1 VNMRLRSSVVLAA
14 VALIAGVL
22 AGASSRASIDRT
34 QALASVADG
43 YVQADRPERGYGA
56 APRLTISSRPLRR
69 TYIRFRLARI
79 ARPTHRALLRVWAHN
94 SVPAGFRV
102 HVAGNGWHERA
113 LTFGRS
119 PRPGRRSVA
128 SGPVRRGW
136 KHVDVTRLIP
146 RAGSSVTFVLS
157 PSSRAR
163 LVLASREVGSRGPSL
178 NVTPRP
184 PAGSVVLAGAGDIAY
199 AGAEDAQTAALLDAI
214 DPDIVYTLGD
224 NAYEDGT
231 AKQFATWYR
240 PTWGRYR
247 AKTRPTPGNHD
258 YRTRNASGYFGYFG
272 ARAGDPAKGYYS
284 FEAGAWHVVVLNT
297 NGEGACATVA
307 CHSGSAQ
314 ERWLRADLAA
324 SRRQC
329 TLAYWH
335 HPRYSIGPQG
345 TTSVTR
351 ALWEA
356 LYDDGVELALAGN
369 DHNYQRWKPIDDEG
383 EVDSARGIRS
393 FVVGTGGKT
402 PDGLG
407 AHPNVEIANAGTP
420 GVLKLTL
427 KQGGYDWQFVPV
439 AGKTFTDSGS
449 GTCH

>member
-1 VNMRLRSSVVLAA
+1 MSMRSLPGAAVAAFVLAA
-14 VALIAGVL
+14 AVL
-22 AGASSRASIDRT
+22 TGASSRASVDRT
-34 QALASVADG
+34 QVLASVADG
-43 YVQADRPERGYGA
+43 YVQADRPQRGYGA
-56 APRLTISSRPLRR
+56 APRLTISSRPITRA
-69 TYIRFRLARI
+69 YIRFRLAPR
-79 ARPTHRALLRVWAHN
+79 AQPMRRALLRVWAHN
-94 SVPAGFRV
+94 RAPAGFRV
-102 HVAGNGWHERA
+102 RLAGNAWRERS
-113 LTFGRS
+113 LTFTRS
-119 PRPGRRSVA
+119 PKPARRGVA

-146 RAGSSVTFVLS
+146 RAGSTVTFVLS
-157 PSSRAR
+157 TTSRAR
-163 LVLASREVGSRGPSL
+163 LVLASREVGSRGPRL
-178 NVTPRP
+178 QVTPRP

-199 AGAEDAQTAALLDAI
+199 DGPEDGQTAALLDAI
-214 DPDIVYTLGD
+214 DPDIVFTLGD
-224 NAYEDGT
+224 NAYEEGT
-231 AKQFATWYR
+231 ARQFATWYR
-240 PTWGRYR
+240 PTWGRFR
-247 AKTRPTPGNHD
+247 ARTRPTPGNHD

-272 ARAGDPAKGYYS
+272 ARAGEPAKGYYS
-284 FEAGAWHVVVLNT
+284 YEAGAWHVVVLNT
-297 NGEGACATVA
+297 NGEGACATIA
-307 CHSGSAQ
+307 CNGGSAQ

-324 SRRQC
+324 STKQC

-369 DHNYQRWKPIDDEG
+369 DHNYQRWKPLDDDG
-383 EVDSARGIRS
+383 EVDAAEGIRS

-402 PDGLG
+402 PDGFG
-407 AHPNVEIANAGTP
+407 SHPNVEIANAGTP

-427 KQGGYDWQFVPV
+427 EQGGYDWQFVPV